1 MNWTSLSLCLRH
13 CCCDAVYSLSVV
25 ASETRFDVDLRLVLT
40 ASTATVSVPRRVRP
54 PTTVRDAD
62 VVVRRRHRRLDSPST
77 SRSVWSVTRR
87 HQVVMIDWRGQSVP
101 HLRPA
106 TATVKRYSL
115 IIISICHAATR
126 TISRRCCISL
136 KCHKEQCLTPNPRVN
151 AIRVQCRSLLLD
163 VKWSTTE

>member
-1 MNWTSLSLCLRH
+1 VSSILPIPLVASVNWTSLSLCLRH
-13 CCCDAVYSLSVV
+13 CWYDAVYSLSVV

-106 TATVKRYSL
+106 TATVKRY
-115 IIISICHAATR
+115 
-126 TISRRCCISL
+126 
-136 KCHKEQCLTPNPRVN
+136 RVLSN
-151 AIRVQCRSLLLD
+151 HYLHLPCRNEDDCSSLLYIFEMSQRAMFDSGL
-163 VKWSTTE
+163 